1 MGWGEGLEL
10 GGKRLIGGLEARLGL
25 FEREGLTG
33 ELRAG
38 TNYSNTRSKTQN
50 LLMAVAV
57 AVVAS

>member
-1 MGWGEGLEL
+1 MGG
-10 GGKRLIGGLEARLGL
+10 RSLIGGLEARLGL